1 MMKKKSASVEE
12 VKVVEQPPTN
22 TEEDCGCQGNKPNNE
37 QMQQRT
43 RPIGP
48 QGMGPHNPKWVEFI
62 LDKLEAREMIDGA
75 PTTDGLR
82 RVTEEV
88 FGQIIGSETEI
99 LEIPSTN
106 LKETIRC
113 TAKHTLTIMRYDS
126 PSSVRTHMFMGGGS
140 TSGAIKVSA
149 CVDVLAE
156 NLPSPYNKHL
166 VATACTRAEGK
177 ALRRALKIRIITA
190 EEQQNSTEVVDE
202 VEQQSDTITDQQLLA
217 INALCKKLNVSM
229 KKLVQRSYPSVTST
243 KELTRGNGRDIIST
257 LSGFQ
262 RASKLDESLLG
273 YERFE

>member
-1 MMKKKSASVEE
+1 MKKKVANAEE
-12 VKVVEQPPTN
+12 VQVEKVVMP
-22 TEEDCGCQGNKPNNE
+22 EEDCGCSGEGTSNNPPE
-37 QMQQRT
+37 
-43 RPIGP
+43 RPRP
-48 QGMGPHNPKWVEFI
+48 MGPHDPKWVELI

-113 TAKHTLTIMRYDS
+113 TAKHTLTIMRYDMG
-126 PSSVRTHMFMGGGS
+126 HMMQHSMMNGGAPLGI
-140 TSGAIKVSA
+140 IKVSA

>member
-1 MMKKKSASVEE
+1 MKKKVAGEEE
-12 VKVVEQPPTN
+12 VQVEKVAT
-22 TEEDCGCQGNKPNNE
+22 TEEDCGCNGKDTSKSLPE
-37 QMQQRT
+37 KS
-43 RPIGP
+43 RP
-48 QGMGPHNPKWVEFI
+48 MGPHDPKWVEFI

-82 RVTEEV
+82 RVTEDV

-126 PSSVRTHMFMGGGS
+126 MGATRSNTGLSFFNSGTPSGT
-140 TSGAIKVSA
+140 IKVSA

-217 INALCKKLNVSM
+217 INALCKKLNISM